1 MRESMA
7 TAFLRSIKREHEQK
21 RESVVYRVFC
31 FLFGNGKKSDPKEK
45 TRKVK
50 TQSIEV
56 KRLIARK
63 IRSRV
68 LRPRPSGTPHLR

>member
-7 TAFLRSIKREHEQK
+7 TAFCVQEKGSMSKK
-21 RESVVYRVFC
+21 GNPWYTGCFVFYMVMV
-31 FLFGNGKKSDPKEK
+31 KKSDPKEK

-50 TQSIEV
+50 TQSIEG

-63 IRSRV
+63 IRSQV
-68 LRPRPSGTPHLR
+68 LRPRRSGTPHLR